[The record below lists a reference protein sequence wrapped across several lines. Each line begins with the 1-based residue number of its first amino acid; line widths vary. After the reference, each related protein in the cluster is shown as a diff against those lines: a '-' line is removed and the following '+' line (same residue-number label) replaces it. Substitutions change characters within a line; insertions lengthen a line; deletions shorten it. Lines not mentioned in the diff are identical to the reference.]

1 MSSFNNDSH
10 HDQDHDHHCTCGGN
24 CCDGTCKCKQQNE
37 EVSVGPRYY
46 HLTSAYTKK
55 FDGTESHSKVEIPSL
70 AELIRKAEEGLKA
83 IGYVCVG
90 ASADEATHILRA
102 FSNDSVSV
110 EGEEG
115 SDVFAVYGV
124 VLYTLVETPEGKKW
138 KSSLAG
144 DTSNP
149 MDPTYRL
156 DLDLNGKGDV
166 RTIECGC
173 LTSRFCTMKKIREE
187 IIY

>member
-1 MSSFNNDSH
+1 MNFIETDP
-10 HDQDHDHHCTCGGN
+10 DHHCTCGGN
-24 CCDGTCKCKQQNE
+24 CCGGGCGGTCKCKQKKE
-37 EVSVGPRYY
+37 EVFAGPCYY
-46 HLTSAYTKK
+46 HLTSAYTKEHK
-55 FDGTESHSKVEIPSL
+55 GTDSHSKVEIPSL
-70 AELIRKAEEGLKA
+70 AELIRKAEDGLKA

-102 FSNDSVSV
+102 FSDDSVSV

-115 SDVFAVYGV
+115 TEFFAVYGV
-124 VLYTLVETPEGKKW
+124 VLYTRVESTEGKKW

-173 LTSRFCTMKKIREE
+173 LTMRFCTMKQIREE